1 MTEKEEERSVGPDVR
16 RWITN
21 LESPNPRMRSQ
32 AATELGKAHALEAV
46 PVLITA
52 LQEDVNTYVR
62 SAAAESLG
70 HLGDEEAI
78 FPLMD
83 ALRDSSSF
91 VRRAAAIALGQLRAK
106 EAQMA
111 LLHALEDS
119 NFYVRRA
126 AINAVGKLG
135 IRDLARVLL
144 PLLQTEDAR
153 IRRTTITAL
162 RRLGAVEA
170 IPELIAMLESY
181 MASPTPRDLPVVKT
195 LVIALGDL
203 AAPTAVPV
211 LMRVLRGYV
220 GARSLAAKALGDI
233 GDPRACVAL
242 VEVLEDRSAS
252 LRLAALKSLGGLRCV
267 EMVATVRAFL
277 SDPDPRIRRTAALT
291 LGEMQDLEA
300 SAPLV
305 EMALSDPSPLARPAA
320 IEGLAL
326 LGDASVLPRILPL
339 AEDTNAYLRASLAQ
353 ALVHLGDGAYVVRE
367 TLETLAQDRVAHVAA
382 AAERSLELL
391 EERPGT
397 QAPREVRS
405 VPEPEEQQASE
416 EEGSWF
422 RRLLGFGN

>member
-1 MTEKEEERSVGPDVR
+1 MIEKEEERSVGPDVQ
-16 RWITN
+16 RWIRN

-46 PVLITA
+46 PALITA

-83 ALRDSSSF
+83 ALRDPSSF

-153 IRRTTITAL
+153 IQRTTITAL

-170 IPELIAMLESY
+170 IPELIAMLEAS
-181 MASPTPRDLPVVKT
+181 MAAPTPRDLPVVKT

-211 LMRVLRGYV
+211 LLRVLRGYV

-233 GDPRACVAL
+233 GDPRACEVL

-252 LRLAALKSLGGLRCV
+252 LRLAALKSLGSLRCV
-267 EMVATVRAFL
+267 ETALRVRTFL
-277 SDPDPRIRRTAALT
+277 LDPDPRIRRTTALT
-291 LGEMQDLEA
+291 LGELQDLEA
-300 SAPLV
+300 ASQLV
-305 EMALSDPSPLARPAA
+305 EMALNDPSPLARPAA

-326 LGDASVLPRILPL
+326 LGDPAVLPRILPL

-353 ALVHLGDGAYVVRE
+353 ALVYLGNGASVVQE
-367 TLETLAQDRVAHVAA
+367 TLERLAQDRVAHVAA
-382 AAERSLELL
+382 AAERSLEQLARGEVHTAAPEAHRATEV
-391 EERPGT
+391 EEPVK
-397 QAPREVRS
+397 EDV
-405 VPEPEEQQASE
+405 
-416 EEGSWF
+416 SWF
-422 RRLLGFGN
+422 RRFLGFGS